1 MTSSTKPEVHTVS
14 QRELT
19 QGHRQHAQNVC
30 VKLRVS
36 FLRDAS
42 RQTDKQTCSSQYSAV
57 LRREQHKTFK
67 TSRIYLA
74 MLRVVKKLHIS
85 DNWPSKKLSTNGE
98 NVCDLAFVPD
108 ADIWPASGVI
118 LLQVSHSSVV
128 TQVTQNGVRMNTQ
141 IPCWWKNFE
150 NQSKH
155 ATVRMCYFYGDPVCW
170 RTFAVELRAFVG
182 DVEYLAVDCDVQP
195 AWRTTAVELLQFRNA
210 QLAVF
215 LWHRVQ
221 RFTGS
226 CCWLYCCCLNS
237 TRNVDDT
244 FYTTV
249 ASHVKT

>member
-1 MTSSTKPEVHTVS
+1 MLVWFVYATKSQRATAKSHAATLSRDEVTRLYHRAIKSQVWHRSHPYLNLDLDLCLRWVTLSCRVCLANYGQTTSSTKPKVHTVS

-36 FLRDAS
+36 FLSDAS
-42 RQTDKQTCSSQYSAV
+42 RQTDKQTCLSQYSAV

-85 DNWPSKKLSTNGE
+85 DNWPSKKLSTNSE

-128 TQVTQNGVRMNTQ
+128 TQVT
-141 IPCWWKNFE
+141 
-150 NQSKH
+150 
-155 ATVRMCYFYGDPVCW
+155 
-170 RTFAVELRAFVG
+170 
-182 DVEYLAVDCDVQP
+182 
-195 AWRTTAVELLQFRNA
+195 
-210 QLAVF
+210 
-215 LWHRVQ
+215 
-221 RFTGS
+221 
-226 CCWLYCCCLNS
+226 
-237 TRNVDDT
+237 
-244 FYTTV
+244 
-249 ASHVKT
+249 